1 MTSPRPH
8 RAADD
13 AGVVTTEM
21 VIILPV
27 LIGFLFLVVLAGR
40 LVDARSDIVGA
51 ANDAAR
57 AASLQVNAASAQVQA
72 ERAAADTV
80 SGERLRCA
88 GGPDVQVGF
97 MGSPETLPSS
107 ELPGDDPPNL
117 GYARGGTVW
126 VRVTCEINTSDLSF
140 IGVGPSVT
148 YDEVAWE
155 PMDPNRSE

>member
-1 MTSPRPH
+1 MTSPRPD
-8 RAADD
+8 RTGDD
-13 AGVVTTEM
+13 SGVVTTEM

-80 SGERLRCA
+80 A
-88 GGPDVQVGF
+88 
-97 MGSPETLPSS
+97 
-107 ELPGDDPPNL
+107 DDD
-117 GYARGGTVW
+117 Y
-126 VRVTCEINTSDLSF
+126 LS
-140 IGVGPSVT
+140 VS
-148 YDEVAWE
+148 
-155 PMDPNRSE
+155 